1 MQLVISLGLSL
12 LAALIL
18 IPVGMFCLEVLISL
32 FPSRRKSPGG
42 REHISPPELAVL
54 IPAHNEQLVL
64 GATLARLVP
73 TLSPTDRVLVV
84 ADNCSDKTAETAR
97 QYGIDVIDRTDRDRR
112 GKGYALDYGLKHLA
126 ENPPAVV
133 LFLDA
138 DCQVGEDTVRLL
150 GNAAFHANRPVQGLH
165 LIESPPGS
173 GPLQVVAGLAFRFK
187 NLVRAIGLSRLAG
200 TCHLTGSG
208 IALPWSCV
216 AKSQLASGNV
226 VEDMQWG
233 IDLTLAGSSPIFLP
247 EARVTSPFPLQPTAV
262 NTQRTRWEHGHL
274 QTLFSQ
280 VPRLLLESVLQARI
294 SLLILAL
301 DLAIPPLSLL
311 MLTWLLAVSFC
322 VSGAICGANPWPAL
336 FLGSAGVALILAI
349 MAGWYVH
356 CRKQIPL
363 ATLLRAPIYM
373 LGKLPIYVSFL
384 GGRRSAWV
392 RTERDPQ
399 PAK

>member
-1 MQLVISLGLSL
+1 MQIVISVGLSL
-12 LAALIL
+12 LAALVLVPI
-18 IPVGMFCLEVLISL
+18 GMFCLEVLVSL
-32 FPSRRKSPGG
+32 IPTRRKSFSE
-42 REHISPPELAVL
+42 RDCANSPELAVL

-73 TLSPTDRVLVV
+73 TLGPTDRVLVV

-97 QYGIDVIDRTDRDRR
+97 QYGVDVIERTDRDRR
-112 GKGYALDYGLKHLA
+112 GKGYALDHGLKHLA
-126 ENPPAVV
+126 ATPPAVV

-138 DCQVGEDTVRLL
+138 DCQVGEDTVHLL
-150 GNAAFHANRPVQGLH
+150 GNAAFHTNRPVQGLH
-165 LIESPPGS
+165 LIESPPAS
-173 GPLQVVAGLAFRFK
+173 GPLQIVAGLAFRFK

-280 VPRLLLESVLQARI
+280 VPQLLLEAVLQARI

-311 MLTWLLAVSFC
+311 MLTWLLALSLCTV
-322 VSGAICGANPWPAL
+322 GAICGTNPWPAL
-336 FLGSAGVALILAI
+336 LLGSAGVVLFLAI
-349 MAGWYVH
+349 LAGWYAH
-356 CRKQIPL
+356 CREQIPL
-363 ATLLRAPIYM
+363 VTLLRAPIYM

-384 GGRRSAWV
+384 GGQRSAWV